1 MTVFDGLRARIPG
14 SGLLTL
20 DKTCEI
26 LRLDESIIRG
36 MARHGTLTPRD
47 EKQMIFSRKEVEQY
61 KRERIIRDSYMA
73 ELYETS
79 DEMARR
85 ERDAGLRERN
95 DRDA

>member
-20 DKTCEI
+20 EKTCET
-26 LRLDESIIRG
+26 LQLDESIIRG

-47 EKQMIFSRKEVEQY
+47 EKRMIFDRKEVEQY
-61 KRERIIRDSYMA
+61 KRERAIRDSYMA

-79 DEMARR
+79 DEIARR
-85 ERDAGLRERN
+85 EREWRRREGVS
-95 DRDA
+95 